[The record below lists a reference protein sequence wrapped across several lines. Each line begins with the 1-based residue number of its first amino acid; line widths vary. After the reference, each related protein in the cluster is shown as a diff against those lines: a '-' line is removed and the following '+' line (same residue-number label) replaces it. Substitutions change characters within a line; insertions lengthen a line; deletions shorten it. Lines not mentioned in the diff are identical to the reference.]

1 MWLEPLRTLGRRRRA
16 VAIDLPGH
24 GDSEGSGLI
33 ESRPTATLSKSLLRR
48 SGLSELSSWATRWAA
63 PSPRALHWRTPE
75 LLAGLVLV
83 GTGAR
88 LRVQPQILAGLRAD
102 TRRTVE
108 LVTGLAR
115 APGAPAELL
124 RQDADALL
132 RTPVPVIEGDLLA
145 CDAFDLMEHVKTIT
159 LPTLIICGTDDRMTP
174 PKYADYLHRQ
184 INGSQRTLIPAAGHM
199 VMLEQPDKVSRE
211 IEAFLERLA

>member
-24 GDSEGSGLI
+24 GDSEGSGADRVETYRDVVKEFVAAVGLERAVVVGHSMGGAI
-33 ESRPTATLSKSLLRR
+33 AQSL
-48 SGLSELSSWATRWAA
+48 
-63 PSPRALHWRTPE
+63 ALAYPE